1 MNGVTWF
8 LTKYLK
14 YRKLANPI
22 HSEMFYENDKIYTI
36 SLLINDC
43 GTVMISIKIAN
54 AIEDRP
60 FIYDSTFVVDPLREI
75 TGDVPKIVNDR
86 NIISNFGPSTAYP
99 LSDNLKMFVS
109 NLYKHIKVYSIV
121 YFDSK
126 TPDINSEVGE
136 CLGYAV
142 DIADLKYE
150 FSMAKK
156 PIEIDNINLEG
167 SIKLVNKDIS
177 ELGKCSIT
185 VSELIDLINNAKNIV
200 HSVPAC

>member
-1 MNGVTWF
+1 MNGITWF
-8 LTKYLK
+8 LAKYLK

-43 GTVMISIKIAN
+43 GTVMISIKIAS

-75 TGDVPKIVNDR
+75 TGDISKVVNDR
-86 NIISNFGPSTAYP
+86 NIISNFGASTAYP
-99 LSDNLKMFVS
+99 LSDSLKMFVS
-109 NLYKHIKVYSIV
+109 NLCKQIKVYSII
-121 YFDSK
+121 YFDDK
-126 TPDINSEVGE
+126 TSDDEEVGE

-142 DIADLKYE
+142 DIANLKYE
-150 FSMAKK
+150 FSYAKK

-185 VSELIDLINNAKNIV
+185 VSEFVDLINNAKNIV
-200 HSVPAC
+200 HSIPAR

>member
-1 MNGVTWF
+1 MNGAIRF
-8 LTKYLK
+8 LTNYLK

-22 HSEMFYENDKIYTI
+22 HSEMFYENYKIYTI

-43 GTVMISIKIAN
+43 GTVMISIKIAST
-54 AIEDRP
+54 IEERP

-75 TGDVPKIVNDR
+75 TGDISKVVNDR

-99 LSDNLKMFVS
+99 LSDSLKRFVS
-109 NLYKHIKVYSIV
+109 NLCKHIKVYSII

-126 TPDINSEVGE
+126 TPDAEEVGE

-156 PIEIDNINLEG
+156 HIEIDNINLEG
-167 SIKLVNKDIS
+167 SIKLVDEDIS
-177 ELGKCSIT
+177 ELGKCTIT
-185 VSELIDLINNAKNIV
+185 VSEFVDLINNAKNIV
-200 HSVPAC
+200 PPMPAR